1 MEFEELKTLGSLPSP
16 SGVALEV
23 MRLTQRADVSIEDIA
38 KPVQADPA
46 LTGELL
52 KIVNS
57 AVYSQDKPVISV
69 KEAVLRLGIKVLS
82 RLVLTLSVLDANQ
95 TGRCLAFDYD
105 HYWSKSLLKGLVIQ
119 AVVKECQQRIFSAE
133 EAFTIGLLSDIG
145 RLALA
150 QVYPDEYNTCLE
162 SVTTSLLERERE
174 LFAIDHN
181 QITIGMLQDWG
192 LPKCCTDAI
201 QLLSRVNI
209 NDCIGDSSVDRFA
222 SQLKLAGLLT
232 DEFDQQTFSAETLSL
247 AQQHQLSEEVL
258 DRLRSELLLEWI
270 ELSKLLSIPIKT
282 IPNVLIAKI
291 DRVLQNHNPLLFS
304 SLKVLLVEDDTF
316 QLKLLTTYLQKQGHQ
331 VVGVDNGQQ
340 ALQQLMI
347 DQPQLIIS
355 DFKMQSM
362 DGMELSRTIRSTAHY
377 ENIYLILITGDK
389 DKDIMS
395 EAFNIGVDD
404 FITKPINHVELDARI
419 RGAQRAIQF
428 QTRLQQEHKQIQR
441 TAFELAAANRKLEKM
456 AITDQ
461 LTNLPNRRYLMGRLE
476 QEWSVFQRQ
485 GSSMALLVLDLDYFK
500 RVNDHFGHDVGDKV
514 LVHFAKVFEQ
524 SLRVSDIAC
533 RMGGEEFVVIAPN
546 TDLQSVGS
554 LAQRILANVRQHQ
567 PVDLA
572 IPWLVT
578 VSIGIAVADLQKDT
592 NQWSDTLK
600 RADKAVYEAKAAGR
614 NTFKIG

>member
-23 MRLTQRADVSIEDIA
+23 MRLTQKSDVSIEEIA
-38 KPVQADPA
+38 KSVQADPA
-46 LTGELL
+46 LTGQLL

-57 AVYSQDKPVISV
+57 AVYSQDKFVISV
-69 KEAVLRLGIKVLS
+69 KEAVLRLGINVLS

-105 HYWSKSLLKGLVIQ
+105 GYWSKSLLKGLTIQ
-119 AVVKECQQRIFSAE
+119 SIVKQCQQRIFSPE

-150 QVYPDEYNTCLE
+150 QVYPKEYSACLE

-192 LPKCCTDAI
+192 LPKLCTDAI
-201 QLLSRVNI
+201 QLLSRENI
-209 NDCIGDSSVDRFA
+209 NQYLGDSSAERFA
-222 SQLKLAGLLT
+222 SQLKLASLLA
-232 DEFDQQTFSAETLSL
+232 DDFDQQTFSAETLSL

-258 DRLRSELLLEWI
+258 DTFRSELLLEWI

-282 IPNVLIAKI
+282 IPNVLIGKV
-291 DRVLQNHNPLLFS
+291 DSVLQTHNPLSFS
-304 SLKVLLVEDDTF
+304 RLKILLVEDDTF
-316 QLKLLTTYLQKQGHQ
+316 QLKLLMTYLQKQGHQ

-340 ALQQLMI
+340 ALQQLMV

-355 DFKMQSM
+355 DFKMQPM
-362 DGMELSRTIRSTAHY
+362 DGMELSRTIRSAAHY

-404 FITKPINHVELDARI
+404 FISKPINHVELDARI
-419 RGAQRAIQF
+419 RGAQRAIQL
-428 QTRLQQEHKQIQR
+428 QTRLQQEHKQLKR
-441 TAFELAAANRKLEKM
+441 HAFELAAANRKLEKM

-461 LTNLPNRRYLMGRLE
+461 LTNLPNRRYLMTRLE
-476 QEWSVFQRQ
+476 QEWSIFLRQ
-485 GSSMALLVLDLDYFK
+485 AKPMALLVLDLDFFK
-500 RVNDHFGHDVGDKV
+500 HINDQLGHDVGDKV
-514 LVHFAKVFEQ
+514 LIHFASVLEQ
-524 SLRVSDIAC
+524 SIRISDIAC
-533 RMGGEEFVVIAPN
+533 RMGGEEFVVIAPG
-546 TDLQSVGS
+546 TDQQTVGI
-554 LAQRILANVRQHQ
+554 LAQRILGKVEQHQ
-567 PVDLA
+567 PA
-572 IPWLVT
+572 GLVLPRRLT
-578 VSIGIAVADLQKDT
+578 VSIGVAVADLEKDG
-592 NQWSDTLK
+592 NQWSDTLN
-600 RADKAVYEAKAAGR
+600 RADRALYKAKAAGR
-614 NTFKIG
+614 NTFMVG